1 MPASVPKANLL
12 ATECYANLAG
22 WPSSPSS
29 FTFSLPPP
37 GFKEHPAA
45 PVIALDYCRA
55 RRCLLLISFAKEPSG
70 RV

>member
-1 MPASVPKANLL
+1 MPARVPKANVL

-29 FTFSLPPP
+29 FTFSLPPS

-45 PVIALDYCRA
+45 PSDSSR
-55 RRCLLLISFAKEPSG
+55 LLQGQEMFAFNKFC
-70 RV
+70 